1 MGAKRDSKKNF
12 YTPYCWVMPLRGIGE
27 RRRYRNLAQPFAAH
41 THDHYVIGLV
51 EEGARTLTCNG
62 RQVDLGPGDLVVFNP
77 GDVHACEQCSGG
89 VFAYDSITVDASL
102 LDGAMLQGPKVTN
115 EEAKEAFRN
124 LISLISAKDEAAVAE
139 GVLRLCELLL
149 ADEPEAAAPEAVLRL
164 CELLLADE
172 PEERPSRANND
183 AAEHVMAHFC
193 GHLSEPDALEALARR
208 EGISPYALI
217 RAYRARFSITPMKHL
232 ASLRVECARRLLAQ
246 GISPAAV
253 AAEVGFA
260 DQPHLTRAFKQR
272 LGTTPAAYQRMAMEG
287 K

>member
-149 ADEPEAAAPEAVLRL
+149 ADEPE
-164 CELLLADE
+164 
-172 PEERPSRANND
+172 ERPSRANND

-232 ASLRVECARRLLAQ
+232 ASLRVECACRLLAQ
-246 GISPAAV
+246 GIAPAVV

-287 K
+287 E